1 MLRILFRNE
10 IKDVGEIMS
19 DTGLIA
25 FLIHDA
31 LLLLAVVNP
40 IGNIPIYDDLT
51 KEMQKDKRRQ
61 IINTAVV
68 TSFCIVVVFAL
79 IGDWAL
85 KNLFEVTIE
94 EFKIAGGI
102 LLFIVAVRGVMS
114 GVSSYTSSSKD
125 YRTLAIFPL
134 AFPIIVGPGTLA
146 VTIILAQHRGPIQMV
161 SISLITFLIVLL
173 IARNANFL
181 TRLSGRYGAMIIP
194 RLLYLF
200 LASKAIA
207 LVLEGTLTF
216 LKQNLYAI
224 PTK

>member
-1 MLRILFRNE
+1 MFVPTVI
-10 IKDVGEIMS
+10 GEIMS
-19 DTGLIA
+19 ETGLIV

-51 KEMQKDKRRQ
+51 KEMDKDKRRQ
-61 IINTAVV
+61 IINTAVA

-79 IGDWAL
+79 IGNWTL
-85 KNLFEVTIE
+85 RNLFEVTIE

-114 GVSSYTSSSKD
+114 GVNSYANSLKD
-125 YRTLAIFPL
+125 YRMLAMYPL

-161 SISLITFLIVLL
+161 LISLMAFLIVFL
-173 IARNANFL
+173 IARNAHFL
-181 TRLSGRYGAMIIP
+181 TQLSGRYGAMVIP

-200 LASKAIA
+200 LASKAVA

-216 LKQNLYAI
+216 IKQNLSSGI
-224 PTK
+224 IGE

>member
-1 MLRILFRNE
+1 MFVPTVI
-10 IKDVGEIMS
+10 GEIMS
-19 DTGLIA
+19 ETGLIV

-51 KEMQKDKRRQ
+51 KEMDKDKRRQ
-61 IINTAVV
+61 IINTAVA

-79 IGDWAL
+79 IGNWTL
-85 KNLFEVTIE
+85 RNLFEVTIE

-114 GVSSYTSSSKD
+114 GVNSYANSLKD
-125 YRTLAIFPL
+125 YRMLAMYPL

-161 SISLITFLIVLL
+161 LISLMAFLIVFL
-173 IARNANFL
+173 IARNAHFL
-181 TRLSGRYGAMIIP
+181 TQLSGRYGAMVIP

-200 LASKAIA
+200 LASKAVA

-216 LKQNLYAI
+216 IKQNLSSGI
-224 PTK
+224 IGK